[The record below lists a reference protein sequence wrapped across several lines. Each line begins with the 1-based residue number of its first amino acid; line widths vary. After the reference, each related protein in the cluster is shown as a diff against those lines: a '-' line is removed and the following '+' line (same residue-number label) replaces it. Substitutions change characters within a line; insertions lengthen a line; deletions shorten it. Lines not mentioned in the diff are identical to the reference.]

1 MDKVIKLENV
11 DLYNSLYGLETLHPL
26 VSIVDLTKA
35 TKSVNHIQM
44 NYGLYALFLKETKS
58 CDIKYGRQYYDYQ
71 EGTIVCFG
79 PGQTASVET
88 FEDEVS
94 PPVYGIVFHPD
105 LIRGTSLGKEI
116 KKYTKTKNVKK
127 VKNKCN
133 KLASEYLE
141 NNRIWNLQENWY
153 CLLAYFITIATM
165 ILRCIDV
172 KTKTNDWISLAMY
185 FAVSGLWIIIVKTKR
200 FMGLK
205 AESFLIAFNNN
216 APSLTIVS
224 SLFFYTVVCT
234 CTCRYIWIAV
244 IVLTF
249 FGCMSLTYLW
259 YKREKIYMHI

>member
-1 MDKVIKLENV
+1 
-11 DLYNSLYGLETLHPL
+11 
-26 VSIVDLTKA
+26 
-35 TKSVNHIQM
+35 
-44 NYGLYALFLKETKS
+44 
-58 CDIKYGRQYYDYQ
+58 
-71 EGTIVCFG
+71 
-79 PGQTASVET
+79 
-88 FEDEVS
+88 
-94 PPVYGIVFHPD
+94 
-105 LIRGTSLGKEI
+105 
-116 KKYTKTKNVKK
+116 
-127 VKNKCN
+127 
-133 KLASEYLE
+133 
-141 NNRIWNLQENWY
+141 
-153 CLLAYFITIATM
+153 M

-249 FGCMSLTYLW
+249 LGVCRLHICGT
-259 YKREKIYMHI
+259 KEKKYICIYNKKQIILRKIIR

>member
-1 MDKVIKLENV
+1 MNRDISE
-11 DLYNSLYGLETLHPL
+11 G
-26 VSIVDLTKA
+26 
-35 TKSVNHIQM
+35 IQ
-44 NYGLYALFLKETKS
+44 
-58 CDIKYGRQYYDYQ
+58 
-71 EGTIVCFG
+71 
-79 PGQTASVET
+79 
-88 FEDEVS
+88 
-94 PPVYGIVFHPD
+94 
-105 LIRGTSLGKEI
+105 KEI